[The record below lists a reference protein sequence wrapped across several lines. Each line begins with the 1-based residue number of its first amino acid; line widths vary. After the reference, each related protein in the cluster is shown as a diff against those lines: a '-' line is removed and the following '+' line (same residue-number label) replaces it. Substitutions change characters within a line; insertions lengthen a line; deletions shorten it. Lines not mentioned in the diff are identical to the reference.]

1 MEVRVKRKFYG
12 LLLATFIIC
21 TSGSLTV
28 SAKTAPKISDTTVV
42 ETPVQSDDNIAVHKD
57 EEPTETTTT
66 VVKKTVSKTVKVNKT
81 FYSHKVLGI
90 KKSKL
95 TKYYNAVSDN
105 TKIATVSTN
114 GKVKGIKKGSTTIT
128 LTSKKTGNIYAT
140 INVTVKNRY
149 TKKQLRLMSS
159 LIYAEAGAEC
169 YAGKKAV
176 GIVVMNRIRSKQ
188 FPNTL
193 KGVIYDPG
201 QFGPASNGYLKKSLR
216 LYDQGKMNKKCIK
229 AAKATLNGDTLV
241 TYKKITTDMS
251 SYLFFSGYVS
261 GKRLQI
267 QGHQFK

>member
-28 SAKTAPKISDTTVV
+28 SAKTAPKASDTTVV
-42 ETPVQSDDNIAVHKD
+42 ETTVQSDDNIAVHKD
-57 EEPTETTTT
+57 EKPTETTNA
-66 VVKKTVSKTVKVNKT
+66 VVKTASKTVKVNKT

-95 TKYYNAVSDN
+95 TKYYNAVSGN
-105 TKIATVSTN
+105 TKIATISTN

-159 LIYAEAGAEC
+159 IIYAEAGAEC

-201 QFGPASNGYLKKSLR
+201 QFGPASNGYLNKSLK

-229 AAKATLNGDTLV
+229 AAKATLNGDKFV
-241 TYKKITTDMS
+241 TYKKVTTDMS